1 VPALDRRQGESV
13 QKTSLEALGRQL
25 RRAAGGSDSGWAA
38 DTVHGGHEKALRQTV
53 VALVAGRVLAEH
65 ENPGEASVLVLD
77 GRVRMVAGEDSWEG
91 RQGDLIIVPPTRHRL
106 EAMTDATVLLT
117 VVKR

>member
-1 VPALDRRQGESV
+1 VSV

-25 RRAAGGSDSGWAA
+25 RRAAGANGSGRAA

-53 VALVAGRVLAEH
+53 VALVAGQALADH
-65 ENPGEASVLVLD
+65 ENPGEATVLVLD

-91 RQGDLIIVPPTRHRL
+91 RQGDLIIVPPARHRL

>member
-1 VPALDRRQGESV
+1 M
-13 QKTSLEALGRQL
+13 QKTSLQALGRQL
-25 RRAAGGSDSGWAA
+25 RRAAGDTGSGRAA

-53 VALVAGRVLAEH
+53 VALMAGQALAEH
-65 ENPGEASVLVLD
+65 ENPGEATVLVLD
-77 GRVRMVAGEDSWEG
+77 GRVRMIAGEDSWEG
-91 RQGDLIIVPPTRHRL
+91 REGDLIIVPPARHRL

>member
-1 VPALDRRQGESV
+1 M
-13 QKTSLEALGRQL
+13 QKLSLEALARQL
-25 RRAAGGSDSGWAA
+25 RQAAASNASGRAA

-53 VALVAGRVLAEH
+53 VALTAGQALAEH
-65 ENPGEASVLVLD
+65 ENPGEATVLVLD
-77 GRVRMVAGEDSWEG
+77 GRVRLVAGGDSWEG
-91 RQGDLIIVPPTRHRL
+91 RRGDLLLVPPARHRL

>member
-1 VPALDRRQGESV
+1 V
-13 QKTSLEALGRQL
+13 QKLSLEALARQL
-25 RRAAGGSDSGWAA
+25 RQAAASNASGRAA

-53 VALVAGRVLAEH
+53 VALTAGQALAEH
-65 ENPGEASVLVLD
+65 ENPGEATVLVLD
-77 GRVRMVAGEDSWEG
+77 GRVRLVAGGDSWEG
-91 RQGDLIIVPPTRHRL
+91 RRGDLLLVPPARHRL

>member
-1 VPALDRRQGESV
+1 M
-13 QKTSLEALGRQL
+13 QKTSLQALGQQL
-25 RRAAGGSDSGWAA
+25 RRAAGDTGSGRAA

-53 VALVAGRVLAEH
+53 VALMAGQALAEH
-65 ENPGEASVLVLD
+65 ENPGEATVLVLD
-77 GRVRMVAGEDSWEG
+77 GRVRMIAGEDSWEG
-91 RQGDLIIVPPTRHRL
+91 REGDLIIVPPARHRL

>member
-1 VPALDRRQGESV
+1 M
-13 QKTSLEALGRQL
+13 QKTSLQALGRQL
-25 RRAAGGSDSGWAA
+25 RRAAGDTGSGRAA

-53 VALVAGRVLAEH
+53 VALMAGQALAEH
-65 ENPGEASVLVLD
+65 ESPGEATVLVLD
-77 GRVRMVAGEDSWEG
+77 GRVRMIAGEDSWEG
-91 RQGDLIIVPPTRHRL
+91 REGDLIIVPPARHRL

>member
-1 VPALDRRQGESV
+1 V

-25 RRAAGGSDSGWAA
+25 RRAAGDNGSGRAA
-38 DTVHGGHEKALRQTV
+38 DTVHGGHEKALRQTL
-53 VALVAGRVLAEH
+53 VALVAGKALAEH
-65 ENPGEASVLVLD
+65 ENPGEATVLVLD
-77 GRVRMVAGEDSWEG
+77 GRVRMVAGADSWEG
-91 RQGDLIIVPPTRHRL
+91 RRGDLLLVPPARHRL